1 MTLSQFPMILEV
13 DKMDYIA
20 FSPEFLYQMAGMIR
34 SGIGAVFSVGLYIV
48 VLLLGLFTFLNFIR
62 SIVE

>member
-1 MTLSQFPMILEV
+1 
-13 DKMDYIA
+13 MDYVA

-34 SGIGAVFSVGLYIV
+34 SGIGAIFSVGLYV
-48 VLLLGLFTFLNFIR
+48 FVLLIGLFSFLNLVR